1 MSNNLKRL
9 ISLIPIQNDDR
20 FYDIYHRNNNSSMKK
35 KVNSI
40 LQKPLNLEINNFK
53 PDNDYELDYTLEKLK
68 KRFNYL
74 PKIPKVSI
82 NFKNQR
88 LPPIMTSEPT
98 SNNSFI
104 YHKPIEDEKSKVRAR
119 IGHNK
124 RQLTINNII
133 FKDDV
138 VKNNNISKSSSKQ
151 NIIILGG
158 KNNINDLQKNSIKK
172 EYEKNLN
179 QFKVYSK
186 NMNEMIANQMVL
198 EFFKKKKESQVLKS
212 GDLMIN
218 YIQSN
223 DNIRNYAKRCNT
235 SYNTSINVQD
245 KDNEEINQKNEPN
258 LVIHNVFFEWIIAN
272 VIKRNLEGINPL
284 NKNASIKYIRNMLI
298 NEVMTLSQIFFYKEN
313 KKEEKDLPRN
323 MRIVRN
329 LFGNYKLKRNN
340 SESENKR
347 KKDDIDIQICWCRE
361 NPGG

>member
-20 FYDIYHRNNNSSMKK
+20 FYDIYHRNNHSSIKK

-40 LQKPLNLEINNFK
+40 FQKPLDLEIGNFK
-53 PDNDYELDYTLEKLK
+53 PDNNYELDYTLEKLN

-74 PKIPKVSI
+74 PKIPKVSLY
-82 NFKNQR
+82 FKDQR
-88 LPPIMTSEPT
+88 SPPVMTNVST

-133 FKDDV
+133 FKDDIG
-138 VKNNNISKSSSKQ
+138 KNNNLSKSSSK
-151 NIIILGG
+151 NVIFLER
-158 KNNINDLQKNSIKK
+158 KNNMNDLQNNLIKK
-172 EYEKNLN
+172 EYEKNLK

-198 EFFKKKKESQVLKS
+198 EFFKKTDELQKLKS

-223 DNIRNYAKRCNT
+223 NNVKNYSQRCNT
-235 SYNTSINVQD
+235 SDNTSIKTKD
-245 KDNEEINQKNEPN
+245 KDNEEMNQKNEPN
-258 LVIHNVFFEWIIAN
+258 LIIHNVFFEWVIAD
-272 VIKRNLEGINPL
+272 VIKRYLNGINPL
-284 NKNASIKYIRNMLI
+284 NKNASIKYIRNILI
-298 NEVMTLSQIFFYKEN
+298 NEVLTLSQLFFYKEN
-313 KKEEKDLPRN
+313 KKKEEKDLPRN
-323 MRIVRN
+323 MRIDRN
-329 LFGNYKLKRNN
+329 LFGN
-340 SESENKR
+340 
-347 KKDDIDIQICWCRE
+347 
-361 NPGG
+361 